1 MDVPVGSGSG
11 FIWDNS
17 GHIVTNFHVI
27 QSAQSANVA
36 ILTPGTSS
44 TSTIKPQY
52 SSVKPG
58 AIGDGSS
65 VLTNYKRT
73 VYPSLP
79 SSSLFMLAVVTWM

>member
-11 FIWDNS
+11 FIWDTE

-44 TSTIKPQY
+44 TATAKPQH
-52 SSVKPG
+52 SS
-58 AIGDGSS
+58 
-65 VLTNYKRT
+65 
-73 VYPSLP
+73 
-79 SSSLFMLAVVTWM
+79 

>member
-11 FIWDNS
+11 FIWDTD

-58 AIGDGSS
+58 KFAFVLLYHMKSS
-65 VLTNYKRT
+65 V
-73 VYPSLP
+73 
-79 SSSLFMLAVVTWM
+79 